1 MEIGKLIKD
10 YREKNKISQRQFA
23 ITCGVSNGYISMLE
37 EGKNPKTK
45 EPIVP
50 SMATMKKIATAMG
63 LTLNELMDAV
73 DDMNISMLPATE
85 NIKENKNIFISY
97 KDLPNGR
104 ARRGAEYTLR
114 LRSGLQDFSDVR
126 ERLAATKALVTG
138 EQTKMADVRR
148 NGITVI
154 NLCNSKTKKLC
165 SKISKLDDSDLDK
178 TVGFVEGLLAADKY
192 QNAEDDKK

>member
-1 MEIGKLIKD
+1 MTMAEIIKYLRLKNNMTQEELGKHLGIQK
-10 YREKNKISQRQFA
+10 SA
-23 ITCGVSNGYISMLE
+23 IRKYESGLVENIPRSS
-37 EGKNPKTK
+37 
-45 EPIVP
+45 IVK
-50 SMATMKKIATAMG
+50 MATLFGVKPSYIMGFEEDEEDNAPEKKQ
-63 LTLNELMDAV
+63 NV
-73 DDMNISMLPATE
+73 
-85 NIKENKNIFISY
+85 FISY

-165 SKISKLDDSDLDK
+165 SKISKLDDSDIDK
-178 TVGFVEGLLAADKY
+178 TVGYVEALLTAEKY
-192 QNAEDDKK
+192 QKKKKTEIQV